1 MNHEKDYT
9 VFIAEDE
16 APARELL
23 IEFVVAYPGIKLAGF
38 ARNGEEALQKLSNS
52 SCDILLLDIDLP
64 VYTGIEVL
72 EKIEKRPRVIFTT
85 AYEKHAVKA
94 FELGADDYLVKPFT
108 EERFA
113 AAITKT
119 LQALAKRKTSGSGDK
134 NENRDVI
141 MIREK
146 GVYYIVPYNEIIY
159 ISSSGR
165 NSVIHTPGREYV
177 TGVSISSMTG
187 KLPADRFL
195 RIHKQFTINIQYTSH
210 FSYYSGGQYILYLK
224 DDEKTN
230 LPVGKVYAEILK
242 ERIKFR

>member
-1 MNHEKDYT
+1 MKNEKDYT

-23 IEFVVAYPGIKLAGF
+23 IEFVVAFPGIKLAGF
-38 ARNGEEALQKLSNS
+38 ARNGEEALQKLNNS

-64 VYTGIEVL
+64 VYTGIEVI
-72 EKIEKRPRVIFTT
+72 EKLEKRPRVIFTT

-119 LQALAKRKTSGSGDK
+119 LQALAKRKISGSGDK

-195 RIHKQFTINIQYTSH
+195 RIHKQFAINIHYTSH

-224 DDEKTN
+224 DEEKTN